1 MADSQKEKKKMRKQT
16 KEFLVFL
23 AWAIFFLIILFCR
36 LHAQQQDETS
46 SELTIV
52 PAESSSQSEETYD
65 GKVLKMHIISCGQG
79 DSFLFEYNS
88 EYAMIDCGPQPGKE
102 ERVVNYLKKENVD
115 KINFIVGTHHHD
127 DHMGG
132 MASILDNFSCD
143 TVYMP
148 KFSTDTNWYTKIL
161 SRIKKYHVKRLNPK
175 VGDTYYLGDVSFNV
189 IGQQAAKEAKD
200 NTNNMST
207 VIKVTY
213 GNMDIIMTG
222 DAEKDLEKKI
232 IESGINLDA
241 EVLKLGHHGSDTSTS
256 DKFLDAINPKY
267 AIISCGLDNRY
278 GHPCESTMEK
288 VKKRD
293 IKVYRTDQMGDI
305 VMTVTPNS
313 ISFDKQQGNYRC
325 GIIPE
330 TYERM
335 VQDESED

>member
-1 MADSQKEKKKMRKQT
+1 MADSQKEKKKMRKHT

-23 AWAIFFLIILFCR
+23 FLAILYLVILFYR
-36 LHAQQQDETS
+36 YYISQQQGSAS
-46 SELTIV
+46 SDLVIV
-52 PAESSSQSEETYD
+52 PAESSSQSVETFD
-65 GKVLKMHIISCGQG
+65 GKVLKMHIINCGQG
-79 DSFLFEYNS
+79 DSFLFEYDKQ
-88 EYAMIDCGPQPGKE
+88 YAMIDCGPQPGKE
-102 ERVVNYLKKENVD
+102 ERVVNYLKRENVD
-115 KINFIVGTHHHD
+115 KISFIVGTHHHD

-132 MASILDNFSCD
+132 MANILDNFSCD

-161 SRIKKYHVKRLNPK
+161 SRIKKYHVKRVNPK

-189 IGQQAAKEAKD
+189 IGQLTTKEANG

-222 DAEKDLEKKI
+222 DAEKDFEKKI

-256 DKFLDAINPKY
+256 DKFLDAVNPTY

-278 GHPCESTMEK
+278 GHPCKSTMDK
-288 VKKRD
+288 LGKRN
-293 IKVYRTDQMGDI
+293 IQVYRTDQMGDI
-305 VMTVTPNS
+305 IMTVTPNS
-313 ISFDKQQGNYRC
+313 ISFDKQKGDYRC
-325 GIIPE
+325 GIISNNL
-330 TYERM
+330 ERM
-335 VQDESED
+335 VQDD